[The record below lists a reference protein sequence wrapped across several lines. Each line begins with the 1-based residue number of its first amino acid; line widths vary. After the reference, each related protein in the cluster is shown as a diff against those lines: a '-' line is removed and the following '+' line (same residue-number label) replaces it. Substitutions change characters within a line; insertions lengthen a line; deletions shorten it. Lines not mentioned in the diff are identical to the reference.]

1 MSWKPSATFLRVI
14 VLLLVFS
21 LAPATLYILYTRTGG
36 PASGKELVFQKNL
49 RFALMAGGD
58 AVDLA
63 PLADWPWVKVC
74 AVGSG
79 IAEDE
84 FTKVIGF
91 AYKDFGELHWLPLA
105 DYWTLLFIDKERQAS
120 WGIAHPVVPVR
131 ISRKELAN
139 LALPEGAKGQCIERN
154 TGRIEITRGTAPV
167 GNTPITLNLVDT
179 NND

>member
-1 MSWKPSATFLRVI
+1 MSWKPSPTFLRVL
-14 VLLLVFS
+14 VLLVVFS

-49 RFALMAGGD
+49 RFALMAEGAALD
-58 AVDLA
+58 MA

-74 AVGSG
+74 AVDTG
-79 IAEDE
+79 ITEDE
-84 FTKVIGF
+84 LNKVIGF
-91 AYKDFGELHWLPLA
+91 AYKDYGELHWLPLA

-120 WGIAHPVVPVR
+120 WGIAHPLVPIR

-139 LALPEGAKGQCIERN
+139 IALPEGAKGQCVERDR
-154 TGRIEITRGTAPV
+154 GRIEITRQAAPV
-167 GNTPITLNLVDT
+167 GTTPITLTLVDT

>member
-58 AVDLA
+58 AVDLG

-79 IAEDE
+79 LSEDDL
-84 FTKVIGF
+84 TKVIGF
-91 AYKDFGELHWLPLA
+91 DYKDYGELHWLPLP
-105 DYWTLLFIDKERQAS
+105 DYWTLLFIDKEREAS
-120 WGIAHPVVPVR
+120 WGKAHPVVPIR
-131 ISRKELAN
+131 ISRKDLADI
-139 LALPEGAKGQCIERN
+139 ALPKDVKGQCIERN
-154 TGRIEITRGTAPV
+154 TGRIEVTRGTAPV
-167 GNTPITLNLVDT
+167 GTSPITLNLVDT
-179 NND
+179 TND

>member
-1 MSWKPSATFLRVI
+1 
-14 VLLLVFS
+14 VFS

-36 PASGKELVFQKNL
+36 PASGKELVFQKNM
-49 RFALMAGGD
+49 RFALMAEGD
-58 AVDLA
+58 VIDVA

-74 AVGSG
+74 AIGSG
-79 IAEDE
+79 LTEDDL
-84 FTKVIGF
+84 TKVIGF
-91 AYKDFGELHWLPLA
+91 DYKDFGELHWLPLT

-120 WGIAHPVVPVR
+120 WGIARPVVPVR

-154 TGRIEITRGTAPV
+154 AGRIEITRGAAPV

-179 NND
+179 AND